1 MGARFRLKASYPIAR
16 FHGAA
21 RIILVC
27 LKKYGMF
34 VADNGGDW
42 FISGASWRGW
52 NDSILNELKRVPG
65 SAFQVVATG
74 RIRR

>member
-1 MGARFRLKASYPIAR
+1 VRLKAGFDTSK
-16 FHGAA
+16 FQGAA
-21 RIILVC
+21 RVILEGM
-27 LKKYGMF
+27 KKYGLIL
-34 VADNGGDW
+34 ADNGGDW